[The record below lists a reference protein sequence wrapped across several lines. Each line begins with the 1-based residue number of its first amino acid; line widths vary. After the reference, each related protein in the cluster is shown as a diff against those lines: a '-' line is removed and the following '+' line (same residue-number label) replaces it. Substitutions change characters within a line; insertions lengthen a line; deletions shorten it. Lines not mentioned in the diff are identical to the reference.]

1 MRKILACLAT
11 GLMALG
17 SSAAELDIMPLYTS
31 ELCWSGA
38 AMSGNTASWT
48 EGYGGIVF
56 NLDNKDYSE
65 YNYIVMDFEQPTPAK
80 FKLEA
85 YYSDESNASSN
96 CEADATSTRIVL
108 RLDNSKKDEITKI
121 ALMSAKP
128 GSANIT
134 KAVLVDELDIDPVL
148 FEGRPAVPDMKEVYF
163 KLGAEKFLG
172 LTKGQTLTI
181 HFTTGTLQQYASVDI
196 YSNNTKL
203 KCQDGRTNVKK
214 NGQFALTTTVTSTV
228 INDDNDIAS
237 LQSYGLQLKGRNVT
251 ITKVTLTDGGT
262 SPETP
267 EKPDTPN
274 IPGDGVLWSGSTSTG
289 SWKND
294 ITVDAPKFSAIKA
307 GDKIAIYLNVESG
320 KDYGNIELD
329 DQKYTKLDTD
339 GSSADLDSYGCIQA
353 DVTKVTYE
361 IGAADVALLKS
372 NGLRIKGANITVT
385 KVELIG
391 GQGVETPAENT
402 IWTGSTSTGS
412 WKNDITVDAP
422 KFSAI
427 KAGDKIAIYLNVE
440 SGKDYGNIELDDQKY
455 TKLDTDGSSADLDSY
470 GCIQADVTK
479 VTYEI
484 GAADVALLKSNG
496 LRIKGANI
504 TVTKVELIGGQGV
517 ETPAE
522 NTIWTGSTSTGSWKN
537 DITVDAPKFSNVKG
551 GDILKILL
559 NVNAGNDYGNI
570 ELDDQTYVKLE
581 TDRTSANLDSYGCIQ
596 PDVTELTYVITNNDA
611 ASLKANGLRVKGAN
625 ITVTG
630 IQLSSG
636 DPLPDNPDTPAPG
649 IESEIWSG
657 NVNCGQWAQSVTV
670 AADKFENAREG
681 DRFKINL
688 TINAGKGKGIVK
700 VQSGDMVDLTVNGK
714 GTNMDSAGNFKR
726 GAKDAVYE
734 INVTDLEKL
743 KAHGLVISGFAV
755 TVTKVSLI
763 TVDQSGIDDI
773 GSDTTDMPVEYYNL
787 NGMRV
792 DNPANGIFIRRQ
804 GNKVS
809 KIYIR

>member
-1 MRKILACLAT
+1 MRKILVCLAT

-17 SSAAELDIMPLYTS
+17 SSAAELDILPLYTS

-48 EGYGGIVF
+48 EGWGGIVF

-148 FEGRPAVPDMKEVYF
+148 FEGSTAVPDMKKVYF

-214 NGQFALTTTVTSTV
+214 DGQFALTTTVTSTV

-274 IPGDGVLWSGSTSTG
+274 IPGDGMLWSGSTSTG

-294 ITVDAPKFSAIKA
+294 ITVDAPKFSTIKA
-307 GDKIAIYLNVESG
+307 GDKIAIYLNVEPG

-412 WKNDITVDAP
+412 WKNDV
-422 KFSAI
+422 
-427 KAGDKIAIYLNVE
+427 
-440 SGKDYGNIELDDQKY
+440 
-455 TKLDTDGSSADLDSY
+455 
-470 GCIQADVTK
+470 
-479 VTYEI
+479 
-484 GAADVALLKSNG
+484 
-496 LRIKGANI
+496 
-504 TVTKVELIGGQGV
+504 
-517 ETPAE
+517 
-522 NTIWTGSTSTGSWKN
+522 
-537 DITVDAPKFSNVKG
+537 TVDAPKFSNVKG

-763 TVDQSGIDDI
+763 TIDQSGIDDI
-773 GSDTTDMPVEYYNL
+773 GSDTNDMPVEYYNL

>member
-1 MRKILACLAT
+1 MRKILVCLAT

-48 EGYGGIVF
+48 EGWGGIVF

-108 RLDNSKKDEITKI
+108 RLDNNKKDEITKI
-121 ALMSAKP
+121 ALLSAKP

-148 FEGRPAVPDMKEVYF
+148 FEGSTAVPDMKKVYF

-214 NGQFALTTTVTSTV
+214 DGQFALTTTVTSTV

-329 DQKYTKLDTD
+329 DQKYAKLDTD

-361 IGAADVALLKS
+361 IGADDAALLKS
-372 NGLRIKGANITVT
+372 NGLRIKGENITVT

-391 GQGVETPAENT
+391 GQGVETPTENT
-402 IWTGSTSTGS
+402 IWTGSVDTGN
-412 WKNDITVDAP
+412 WKNDV
-422 KFSAI
+422 
-427 KAGDKIAIYLNVE
+427 
-440 SGKDYGNIELDDQKY
+440 
-455 TKLDTDGSSADLDSY
+455 
-470 GCIQADVTK
+470 
-479 VTYEI
+479 
-484 GAADVALLKSNG
+484 
-496 LRIKGANI
+496 
-504 TVTKVELIGGQGV
+504 
-517 ETPAE
+517 
-522 NTIWTGSTSTGSWKN
+522 
-537 DITVDAPKFSNVKG
+537 TVDAPKFSNVKG

-625 ITVTG
+625 IIVTG

-636 DPLPDNPDTPAPG
+636 DPLPDNPDTPTPG

-657 NVNCGQWAQSVTV
+657 NVNCGQWVQSVKV

-763 TVDQSGIDDI
+763 TVDQSGIEDI
-773 GSDTTDMPVEYYNL
+773 STDSNDMPVEYYNL

>member
-1 MRKILACLAT
+1 MRKILVCLAT

-48 EGYGGIVF
+48 EGWGGIVF

-108 RLDNSKKDEITKI
+108 RLDNNKKDEITKI
-121 ALMSAKP
+121 ALLSAKP

-148 FEGRPAVPDMKEVYF
+148 FEGSTAVPDMKKVYF

-214 NGQFALTTTVTSTV
+214 DGQFALTTTVTSTV

-307 GDKIAIYLNVESG
+307 GDKIAIYLNVDSG

-329 DQKYTKLDTD
+329 DQKYAKLDTD
-339 GSSADLDSYGCIQA
+339 GSSADLDSYGCIQP

-361 IGAADVALLKS
+361 IGADDAALLKS
-372 NGLRIKGANITVT
+372 NGLRIKGENITVT

-391 GQGVETPAENT
+391 GQGVETPTENT
-402 IWTGSTSTGS
+402 IWTGSVDTGN
-412 WKNDITVDAP
+412 WKNDV
-422 KFSAI
+422 
-427 KAGDKIAIYLNVE
+427 
-440 SGKDYGNIELDDQKY
+440 
-455 TKLDTDGSSADLDSY
+455 
-470 GCIQADVTK
+470 
-479 VTYEI
+479 
-484 GAADVALLKSNG
+484 
-496 LRIKGANI
+496 
-504 TVTKVELIGGQGV
+504 
-517 ETPAE
+517 
-522 NTIWTGSTSTGSWKN
+522 
-537 DITVDAPKFSNVKG
+537 TVDAPKFSNVKG

-625 ITVTG
+625 IIVTG

-636 DPLPDNPDTPAPG
+636 DPLPDNPDTPTPG

-657 NVNCGQWAQSVTV
+657 NVNCGQWVQSVKV

-763 TVDQSGIDDI
+763 TVDQSGIEDI
-773 GSDTTDMPVEYYNL
+773 STDSNDMPVEYYNL

>member
-1 MRKILACLAT
+1 MRKILVCLAT

-17 SSAAELDIMPLYTS
+17 SSAAELDILPLYTS

-148 FEGRPAVPDMKEVYF
+148 FEGSTAVPDMKKVYF

-385 KVELIG
+385 KIELIG
-391 GQGVETPAENT
+391 GQGVETPTENT
-402 IWTGSTSTGS
+402 IWTGSVDTGS
-412 WKNDITVDAP
+412 WKNDV
-422 KFSAI
+422 
-427 KAGDKIAIYLNVE
+427 
-440 SGKDYGNIELDDQKY
+440 
-455 TKLDTDGSSADLDSY
+455 
-470 GCIQADVTK
+470 
-479 VTYEI
+479 
-484 GAADVALLKSNG
+484 
-496 LRIKGANI
+496 
-504 TVTKVELIGGQGV
+504 
-517 ETPAE
+517 
-522 NTIWTGSTSTGSWKN
+522 
-537 DITVDAPKFSNVKG
+537 TVDAPKFSNVKG

-773 GSDTTDMPVEYYNL
+773 GSDTNDMPVEYYNL

>member
-1 MRKILACLAT
+1 MRKILVCLAT

-17 SSAAELDIMPLYTS
+17 SSAAELDILPLYTS

-48 EGYGGIVF
+48 EGWGGIVF

-121 ALMSAKP
+121 ALLSAKP

-148 FEGRPAVPDMKEVYF
+148 FEGSTAVPDMKKVYF

-214 NGQFALTTTVTSTV
+214 DGQFALTTTVTSTV

-262 SPETP
+262 TPETP

-353 DVTKVTYE
+353 VVTKVTYE

-402 IWTGSTSTGS
+402 IWTGSVDTGS
-412 WKNDITVDAP
+412 WKNDV
-422 KFSAI
+422 
-427 KAGDKIAIYLNVE
+427 
-440 SGKDYGNIELDDQKY
+440 
-455 TKLDTDGSSADLDSY
+455 
-470 GCIQADVTK
+470 
-479 VTYEI
+479 
-484 GAADVALLKSNG
+484 
-496 LRIKGANI
+496 
-504 TVTKVELIGGQGV
+504 
-517 ETPAE
+517 
-522 NTIWTGSTSTGSWKN
+522 
-537 DITVDAPKFSNVKG
+537 TVDAPKFSNVKG

-726 GAKDAVYE
+726 GAKDTVYE

-763 TVDQSGIDDI
+763 TIDQSGIDDI
-773 GSDTTDMPVEYYNL
+773 DSDTNDMPVEYYNL

>member
-1 MRKILACLAT
+1 MRKILVCLAT

-48 EGYGGIVF
+48 EGWGGIVF

-108 RLDNSKKDEITKI
+108 RLDNNKKDEITKI
-121 ALMSAKP
+121 ALLSAKP

-148 FEGRPAVPDMKEVYF
+148 FEGSTAVPDMKKVYF

-214 NGQFALTTTVTSTV
+214 DGQFALTTTVTSTV

-329 DQKYTKLDTD
+329 DQKYAKLDTD
-339 GSSADLDSYGCIQA
+339 GSSADLDSYGCIQP

-361 IGAADVALLKS
+361 IGADDAALLKS
-372 NGLRIKGANITVT
+372 NGLRIKGENITVT

-391 GQGVETPAENT
+391 GQGVETPTENT
-402 IWTGSTSTGS
+402 IWTGSVDTGN
-412 WKNDITVDAP
+412 WKNDV
-422 KFSAI
+422 
-427 KAGDKIAIYLNVE
+427 
-440 SGKDYGNIELDDQKY
+440 
-455 TKLDTDGSSADLDSY
+455 
-470 GCIQADVTK
+470 
-479 VTYEI
+479 
-484 GAADVALLKSNG
+484 
-496 LRIKGANI
+496 
-504 TVTKVELIGGQGV
+504 
-517 ETPAE
+517 
-522 NTIWTGSTSTGSWKN
+522 
-537 DITVDAPKFSNVKG
+537 TVDAPKFSNVKG

-625 ITVTG
+625 IIVTG

-636 DPLPDNPDTPAPG
+636 DPLPDNPDTPTPG

-657 NVNCGQWAQSVTV
+657 NVNCGQWVQSVKV

-763 TVDQSGIDDI
+763 TVDQSGIEDI
-773 GSDTTDMPVEYYNL
+773 STDSNDMPVEYYNL

>member
-1 MRKILACLAT
+1 MRKILVCLAT

-48 EGYGGIVF
+48 EGWGGIVF

-121 ALMSAKP
+121 ALLSAKP

-134 KAVLVDELDIDPVL
+134 KAVLVDELDIDPVI
-148 FEGRPAVPDMKEVYF
+148 FEGSTAVPDMKKVYF

-214 NGQFALTTTVTSTV
+214 DGQFALTTTVTSTV

-262 SPETP
+262 SPEIP
-267 EKPDTPN
+267 ENPDTPN

-385 KVELIG
+385 KIELIG

-402 IWTGSTSTGS
+402 IWTGSVDTGS
-412 WKNDITVDAP
+412 WKNDV
-422 KFSAI
+422 
-427 KAGDKIAIYLNVE
+427 
-440 SGKDYGNIELDDQKY
+440 
-455 TKLDTDGSSADLDSY
+455 
-470 GCIQADVTK
+470 
-479 VTYEI
+479 
-484 GAADVALLKSNG
+484 
-496 LRIKGANI
+496 
-504 TVTKVELIGGQGV
+504 
-517 ETPAE
+517 
-522 NTIWTGSTSTGSWKN
+522 
-537 DITVDAPKFSNVKG
+537 TVDAPKFSNVKG

-763 TVDQSGIDDI
+763 TIDQSGIDDI
-773 GSDTTDMPVEYYNL
+773 GSDTNDMPVEYYNL

>member
-1 MRKILACLAT
+1 MRKILVCLAT

-17 SSAAELDIMPLYTS
+17 SSAAELDILPLYTS

-48 EGYGGIVF
+48 EGWGGIVF

-148 FEGRPAVPDMKEVYF
+148 FEGSTAVPDMKKVYF

-214 NGQFALTTTVTSTV
+214 DGQFALTTTVTSTV

-251 ITKVTLTDGGT
+251 INKVTLTDGGT
-262 SPETP
+262 TPETP

-294 ITVDAPKFSAIKA
+294 ITVDAPNFSAIKA

-402 IWTGSTSTGS
+402 IWTGSVDTGS
-412 WKNDITVDAP
+412 WKNDV
-422 KFSAI
+422 
-427 KAGDKIAIYLNVE
+427 
-440 SGKDYGNIELDDQKY
+440 
-455 TKLDTDGSSADLDSY
+455 
-470 GCIQADVTK
+470 
-479 VTYEI
+479 
-484 GAADVALLKSNG
+484 
-496 LRIKGANI
+496 
-504 TVTKVELIGGQGV
+504 
-517 ETPAE
+517 
-522 NTIWTGSTSTGSWKN
+522 
-537 DITVDAPKFSNVKG
+537 TVDAPKFSNVKG

-596 PDVTELTYVITNNDA
+596 PDVTELSYVITNNDA

-773 GSDTTDMPVEYYNL
+773 GSDSNDMPVEYYNL

>member
-1 MRKILACLAT
+1 MRKILVCLAT

-17 SSAAELDIMPLYTS
+17 SSAAELDILPLYTS

-48 EGYGGIVF
+48 EGWGGIVF

-148 FEGRPAVPDMKEVYF
+148 FEGSTAVPDMKKVYF

-214 NGQFALTTTVTSTV
+214 DGQFALTTTVTSTV

-251 ITKVTLTDGGT
+251 INKVTLTDGGT
-262 SPETP
+262 TPETP

-294 ITVDAPKFSAIKA
+294 ITVDAPNFSAIKA

-402 IWTGSTSTGS
+402 IWTGSVDTGS
-412 WKNDITVDAP
+412 WKNDV
-422 KFSAI
+422 
-427 KAGDKIAIYLNVE
+427 
-440 SGKDYGNIELDDQKY
+440 
-455 TKLDTDGSSADLDSY
+455 
-470 GCIQADVTK
+470 
-479 VTYEI
+479 
-484 GAADVALLKSNG
+484 
-496 LRIKGANI
+496 
-504 TVTKVELIGGQGV
+504 
-517 ETPAE
+517 
-522 NTIWTGSTSTGSWKN
+522 
-537 DITVDAPKFSNVKG
+537 TVDAPKFSNVKG

-596 PDVTELTYVITNNDA
+596 PDVTELSYVITNNDA

-625 ITVTG
+625 IIVTG

-636 DPLPDNPDTPAPG
+636 DPLPDNPDTPTPG

-773 GSDTTDMPVEYYNL
+773 GSDSNDMPVEYYTL

>member
-1 MRKILACLAT
+1 MRKILVCLAT

-48 EGYGGIVF
+48 EGWGGIVF

-108 RLDNSKKDEITKI
+108 RLDNNKKDEITKI
-121 ALMSAKP
+121 ALLSAKP

-148 FEGRPAVPDMKEVYF
+148 FEGSTAVPDMKKVYF

-214 NGQFALTTTVTSTV
+214 DGQFALTTTVTSTV

-251 ITKVTLTDGGT
+251 INKVTLTDGGT
-262 SPETP
+262 TPETP

-294 ITVDAPKFSAIKA
+294 ITVDAPNFSAIKA

-402 IWTGSTSTGS
+402 IWTGSVDTGS
-412 WKNDITVDAP
+412 WKNDV
-422 KFSAI
+422 
-427 KAGDKIAIYLNVE
+427 
-440 SGKDYGNIELDDQKY
+440 
-455 TKLDTDGSSADLDSY
+455 
-470 GCIQADVTK
+470 
-479 VTYEI
+479 
-484 GAADVALLKSNG
+484 
-496 LRIKGANI
+496 
-504 TVTKVELIGGQGV
+504 
-517 ETPAE
+517 
-522 NTIWTGSTSTGSWKN
+522 
-537 DITVDAPKFSNVKG
+537 TVDAPKFSNVKG

-596 PDVTELTYVITNNDA
+596 PDVTELSYVITNNDA

-773 GSDTTDMPVEYYNL
+773 GSDSNDMPVEYYNL

>member
-1 MRKILACLAT
+1 MRKILVCLAT

-148 FEGRPAVPDMKEVYF
+148 FEGSTAVKKKKKVYF

-181 HFTTGTLQQYASVDI
+181 HFTTGTIQQYASVDI

-402 IWTGSTSTGS
+402 IWTGSVDTGS
-412 WKNDITVDAP
+412 WKNDV
-422 KFSAI
+422 
-427 KAGDKIAIYLNVE
+427 
-440 SGKDYGNIELDDQKY
+440 
-455 TKLDTDGSSADLDSY
+455 
-470 GCIQADVTK
+470 
-479 VTYEI
+479 
-484 GAADVALLKSNG
+484 
-496 LRIKGANI
+496 
-504 TVTKVELIGGQGV
+504 
-517 ETPAE
+517 
-522 NTIWTGSTSTGSWKN
+522 
-537 DITVDAPKFSNVKG
+537 TVDAPKFSNVKG

-743 KAHGLVISGFAV
+743 KTHGLAISGFAV

-773 GSDTTDMPVEYYNL
+773 GSDSNDMPVEYYNL

>member
-48 EGYGGIVF
+48 EGWGGIVF

-148 FEGRPAVPDMKEVYF
+148 FEGSTAVPDMKKVYF

-214 NGQFALTTTVTSTV
+214 DGQFALTTTVTSTV

-267 EKPDTPN
+267 EKPDTPS
-274 IPGDGVLWSGSTSTG
+274 ITGDGVLWSGSTSTG

-294 ITVDAPKFSAIKA
+294 VTVDAPKFSAIKA
-307 GDKIAIYLNVESG
+307 GDKIAIYLNVDSG

-329 DQKYTKLDTD
+329 DQKYAKLDTD
-339 GSSADLDSYGCIQA
+339 GSSADLDSYGCIQP

-361 IGAADVALLKS
+361 IGADDAALLKS
-372 NGLRIKGANITVT
+372 NGLRIKGENITVT

-391 GQGVETPAENT
+391 GQGVETPTENT
-402 IWTGSTSTGS
+402 IWTGSVDTGN
-412 WKNDITVDAP
+412 WKNDV
-422 KFSAI
+422 
-427 KAGDKIAIYLNVE
+427 
-440 SGKDYGNIELDDQKY
+440 
-455 TKLDTDGSSADLDSY
+455 
-470 GCIQADVTK
+470 
-479 VTYEI
+479 
-484 GAADVALLKSNG
+484 
-496 LRIKGANI
+496 
-504 TVTKVELIGGQGV
+504 
-517 ETPAE
+517 
-522 NTIWTGSTSTGSWKN
+522 
-537 DITVDAPKFSNVKG
+537 TVDAPKFSNVKG

-596 PDVTELTYVITNNDA
+596 PDVTELIYVITNNDA

-625 ITVTG
+625 IIVTG

-636 DPLPDNPDTPAPG
+636 DPLPDNPDTPTPG

-657 NVNCGQWAQSVTV
+657 NVNCGQWVQSVKV

-726 GAKDAVYE
+726 GAKDAIYE

-763 TVDQSGIDDI
+763 TVDQSGIEDI
-773 GSDTTDMPVEYYNL
+773 STDSNDMPVEYYNL

>member
-1 MRKILACLAT
+1 MRKILVCLAT

-48 EGYGGIVF
+48 EGWGGIVF

-108 RLDNSKKDEITKI
+108 RLDNNKKDEITKI
-121 ALMSAKP
+121 ALLSAKP

-148 FEGRPAVPDMKEVYF
+148 FEGSTAVPDMKKVYF

-214 NGQFALTTTVTSTV
+214 DGQFALTTTVTSTV

-307 GDKIAIYLNVESG
+307 GDKIAIYLNVDSG

-329 DQKYTKLDTD
+329 DQKYAKLDTD

-391 GQGVETPAENT
+391 GQGVETPTENT
-402 IWTGSTSTGS
+402 IWTGSVDTGN
-412 WKNDITVDAP
+412 WKNDV
-422 KFSAI
+422 
-427 KAGDKIAIYLNVE
+427 
-440 SGKDYGNIELDDQKY
+440 
-455 TKLDTDGSSADLDSY
+455 
-470 GCIQADVTK
+470 
-479 VTYEI
+479 
-484 GAADVALLKSNG
+484 
-496 LRIKGANI
+496 
-504 TVTKVELIGGQGV
+504 
-517 ETPAE
+517 
-522 NTIWTGSTSTGSWKN
+522 
-537 DITVDAPKFSNVKG
+537 TVDAPKFSNVKG

-625 ITVTG
+625 IIVTG

-636 DPLPDNPDTPAPG
+636 DPLPDNPDTPTPG

-657 NVNCGQWAQSVTV
+657 NVNCGQWVQSVKV

-763 TVDQSGIDDI
+763 TVDQSGIEDI
-773 GSDTTDMPVEYYNL
+773 STDSNDMPVEYYNL

>member
-1 MRKILACLAT
+1 MRKILVCLAT

-17 SSAAELDIMPLYTS
+17 SSAAELDILPLYTS

-48 EGYGGIVF
+48 EGWGGIVF

-148 FEGRPAVPDMKEVYF
+148 FEGSTAVPDMKKVYF

-214 NGQFALTTTVTSTV
+214 DGQFALTTTVTSTV

-422 KFSAI
+422 KFS
-427 KAGDKIAIYLNVE
+427 
-440 SGKDYGNIELDDQKY
+440 
-455 TKLDTDGSSADLDSY
+455 
-470 GCIQADVTK
+470 
-479 VTYEI
+479 
-484 GAADVALLKSNG
+484 
-496 LRIKGANI
+496 
-504 TVTKVELIGGQGV
+504 
-517 ETPAE
+517 
-522 NTIWTGSTSTGSWKN
+522 
-537 DITVDAPKFSNVKG
+537 NVKG

-596 PDVTELTYVITNNDA
+596 PDVTELNYVITNNDA

-773 GSDTTDMPVEYYNL
+773 GSDTNDMPVEYYNL

>member
-1 MRKILACLAT
+1 M
-11 GLMALG
+11 
-17 SSAAELDIMPLYTS
+17 
-31 ELCWSGA
+31 
-38 AMSGNTASWT
+38 
-48 EGYGGIVF
+48 
-56 NLDNKDYSE
+56 
-65 YNYIVMDFEQPTPAK
+65 
-80 FKLEA
+80 
-85 YYSDESNASSN
+85 
-96 CEADATSTRIVL
+96 L

-148 FEGRPAVPDMKEVYF
+148 FEGSTAVPDMKKVYF

-181 HFTTGTLQQYASVDI
+181 HFTTGTIQQYASVDI

-214 NGQFALTTTVTSTV
+214 DGQFALTTTVTSTV

-262 SPETP
+262 TPETPEKP

-402 IWTGSTSTGS
+402 IWTGSVDTGS
-412 WKNDITVDAP
+412 WKNDV
-422 KFSAI
+422 
-427 KAGDKIAIYLNVE
+427 
-440 SGKDYGNIELDDQKY
+440 
-455 TKLDTDGSSADLDSY
+455 
-470 GCIQADVTK
+470 
-479 VTYEI
+479 
-484 GAADVALLKSNG
+484 
-496 LRIKGANI
+496 
-504 TVTKVELIGGQGV
+504 
-517 ETPAE
+517 
-522 NTIWTGSTSTGSWKN
+522 
-537 DITVDAPKFSNVKG
+537 TVDAPKFSNVKG

-743 KAHGLVISGFAV
+743 KTHGLVISGFAV

-773 GSDTTDMPVEYYNL
+773 GSDSNDMPVEYYNL

-792 DNPANGIFIRRQ
+792 DNPANGICIRRQ

>member
-1 MRKILACLAT
+1 M
-11 GLMALG
+11 
-17 SSAAELDIMPLYTS
+17 
-31 ELCWSGA
+31 
-38 AMSGNTASWT
+38 
-48 EGYGGIVF
+48 
-56 NLDNKDYSE
+56 
-65 YNYIVMDFEQPTPAK
+65 
-80 FKLEA
+80 
-85 YYSDESNASSN
+85 
-96 CEADATSTRIVL
+96 
-108 RLDNSKKDEITKI
+108 KK
-121 ALMSAKP
+121 
-128 GSANIT
+128 
-134 KAVLVDELDIDPVL
+134 
-148 FEGRPAVPDMKEVYF
+148 VYF

-214 NGQFALTTTVTSTV
+214 DGQFALTTTVTSTV

-385 KVELIG
+385 KIELIG
-391 GQGVETPAENT
+391 GQGVETPTENT
-402 IWTGSTSTGS
+402 IWTGSVDTGS
-412 WKNDITVDAP
+412 WKNDV
-422 KFSAI
+422 
-427 KAGDKIAIYLNVE
+427 
-440 SGKDYGNIELDDQKY
+440 
-455 TKLDTDGSSADLDSY
+455 
-470 GCIQADVTK
+470 
-479 VTYEI
+479 
-484 GAADVALLKSNG
+484 
-496 LRIKGANI
+496 
-504 TVTKVELIGGQGV
+504 
-517 ETPAE
+517 
-522 NTIWTGSTSTGSWKN
+522 
-537 DITVDAPKFSNVKG
+537 TVDAPKFSNVKG

-596 PDVTELTYVITNNDA
+596 PDVTELNYVITNNDA

-773 GSDTTDMPVEYYNL
+773 GSDTNDMPVEYYNL

>member
-1 MRKILACLAT
+1 MRKILVCLAT

-17 SSAAELDIMPLYTS
+17 SSAAELDILPLYTS

-48 EGYGGIVF
+48 EGWGGIVF

-148 FEGRPAVPDMKEVYF
+148 FEGSTAVPDMKKVYF

-214 NGQFALTTTVTSTV
+214 DGQFALTTTVTSTV

-262 SPETP
+262 TPETP

-274 IPGDGVLWSGSTSTG
+274 IPGDGVLWSGCTSTG

-385 KVELIG
+385 KIELIG

-402 IWTGSTSTGS
+402 IWTGSVDTGS
-412 WKNDITVDAP
+412 WKNDV
-422 KFSAI
+422 
-427 KAGDKIAIYLNVE
+427 
-440 SGKDYGNIELDDQKY
+440 
-455 TKLDTDGSSADLDSY
+455 
-470 GCIQADVTK
+470 
-479 VTYEI
+479 
-484 GAADVALLKSNG
+484 
-496 LRIKGANI
+496 
-504 TVTKVELIGGQGV
+504 
-517 ETPAE
+517 
-522 NTIWTGSTSTGSWKN
+522 
-537 DITVDAPKFSNVKG
+537 TVDAPKFSNVKG

-649 IESEIWSG
+649 IESEIWNG

-763 TVDQSGIDDI
+763 TIDQSGIDDI
-773 GSDTTDMPVEYYNL
+773 GSDTNDMPVEYYNL

>member
-48 EGYGGIVF
+48 EGWGGIVF

-148 FEGRPAVPDMKEVYF
+148 FEGSTAVPDMKKVYF

-214 NGQFALTTTVTSTV
+214 DGQFALTTTVTSTV

-329 DQKYTKLDTD
+329 DQKYTKLETD

-391 GQGVETPAENT
+391 GQGVETPTENT
-402 IWTGSTSTGS
+402 IWTGSVDTGN
-412 WKNDITVDAP
+412 WKNDV
-422 KFSAI
+422 
-427 KAGDKIAIYLNVE
+427 
-440 SGKDYGNIELDDQKY
+440 
-455 TKLDTDGSSADLDSY
+455 
-470 GCIQADVTK
+470 
-479 VTYEI
+479 
-484 GAADVALLKSNG
+484 
-496 LRIKGANI
+496 
-504 TVTKVELIGGQGV
+504 
-517 ETPAE
+517 
-522 NTIWTGSTSTGSWKN
+522 
-537 DITVDAPKFSNVKG
+537 TVDAPKFSNVKG

-625 ITVTG
+625 IIVTG

-636 DPLPDNPDTPAPG
+636 DPLPDNPDTPTPG

-657 NVNCGQWAQSVTV
+657 NVNCGQWVQSVKV

-763 TVDQSGIDDI
+763 TVDQSGIEDI
-773 GSDTTDMPVEYYNL
+773 STDSNDMPVEYYNL

>member
-148 FEGRPAVPDMKEVYF
+148 FEGSTAVPDMKKVYF

-274 IPGDGVLWSGSTSTG
+274 IPGDGVLWS
-289 SWKND
+289 
-294 ITVDAPKFSAIKA
+294 
-307 GDKIAIYLNVESG
+307 
-320 KDYGNIELD
+320 
-329 DQKYTKLDTD
+329 
-339 GSSADLDSYGCIQA
+339 
-353 DVTKVTYE
+353 
-361 IGAADVALLKS
+361 
-372 NGLRIKGANITVT
+372 
-385 KVELIG
+385 
-391 GQGVETPAENT
+391 
-402 IWTGSTSTGS
+402 GSTSTGS

>member
-148 FEGRPAVPDMKEVYF
+148 FEGSTAVPDMKKVYF

-181 HFTTGTLQQYASVDI
+181 PFTTGTLQQYASVDI

-274 IPGDGVLWSGSTSTG
+274 IPGDGVLWS
-289 SWKND
+289 
-294 ITVDAPKFSAIKA
+294 
-307 GDKIAIYLNVESG
+307 
-320 KDYGNIELD
+320 
-329 DQKYTKLDTD
+329 
-339 GSSADLDSYGCIQA
+339 
-353 DVTKVTYE
+353 
-361 IGAADVALLKS
+361 
-372 NGLRIKGANITVT
+372 
-385 KVELIG
+385 
-391 GQGVETPAENT
+391 
-402 IWTGSTSTGS
+402 GSTSTGS

>member
-1 MRKILACLAT
+1 
-11 GLMALG
+11 
-17 SSAAELDIMPLYTS
+17 
-31 ELCWSGA
+31 
-38 AMSGNTASWT
+38 
-48 EGYGGIVF
+48 
-56 NLDNKDYSE
+56 
-65 YNYIVMDFEQPTPAK
+65 
-80 FKLEA
+80 
-85 YYSDESNASSN
+85 
-96 CEADATSTRIVL
+96 
-108 RLDNSKKDEITKI
+108 
-121 ALMSAKP
+121 MSAKP

-148 FEGRPAVPDMKEVYF
+148 FEGSTAVPDMKKVYF

-181 HFTTGTLQQYASVDI
+181 HFTTGTIQQYASVDI

-214 NGQFALTTTVTSTV
+214 DGQFALTTTVTSTV

-262 SPETP
+262 TPETPEKP

-402 IWTGSTSTGS
+402 IWTGSVDTGS
-412 WKNDITVDAP
+412 WKNDV
-422 KFSAI
+422 
-427 KAGDKIAIYLNVE
+427 
-440 SGKDYGNIELDDQKY
+440 
-455 TKLDTDGSSADLDSY
+455 
-470 GCIQADVTK
+470 
-479 VTYEI
+479 
-484 GAADVALLKSNG
+484 
-496 LRIKGANI
+496 
-504 TVTKVELIGGQGV
+504 
-517 ETPAE
+517 
-522 NTIWTGSTSTGSWKN
+522 
-537 DITVDAPKFSNVKG
+537 TVDAPKFSNVKG

-743 KAHGLVISGFAV
+743 KTHGLVISGFAV

-773 GSDTTDMPVEYYNL
+773 GSDSNDMPVEYYNR

>member
-80 FKLEA
+80 LKLEA

-148 FEGRPAVPDMKEVYF
+148 FEGSTAVPDMKKVYF

-339 GSSADLDSYGCIQA
+339 GSSADLDI
-353 DVTKVTYE
+353 
-361 IGAADVALLKS
+361 
-372 NGLRIKGANITVT
+372 
-385 KVELIG
+385 
-391 GQGVETPAENT
+391 
-402 IWTGSTSTGS
+402 
-412 WKNDITVDAP
+412 
-422 KFSAI
+422 
-427 KAGDKIAIYLNVE
+427 
-440 SGKDYGNIELDDQKY
+440 
-455 TKLDTDGSSADLDSY
+455 Y

>member
-1 MRKILACLAT
+1 MRKILVCLAT

-48 EGYGGIVF
+48 EGWGGIVF

-108 RLDNSKKDEITKI
+108 RLDNNKKDEITKI
-121 ALMSAKP
+121 ALLSAKP

-148 FEGRPAVPDMKEVYF
+148 FEGSTAVPDMKKVYF

-214 NGQFALTTTVTSTV
+214 DGQFALTTTVTSTV

-307 GDKIAIYLNVESG
+307 GDKIAIYLNVDSG

-329 DQKYTKLDTD
+329 DQKYAKLDTD

-361 IGAADVALLKS
+361 IGADDAALLKS
-372 NGLRIKGANITVT
+372 NGLRIKGENITVT

-391 GQGVETPAENT
+391 GQGVETPTENT
-402 IWTGSTSTGS
+402 IWTGSVDTGN
-412 WKNDITVDAP
+412 WKNDV
-422 KFSAI
+422 
-427 KAGDKIAIYLNVE
+427 
-440 SGKDYGNIELDDQKY
+440 
-455 TKLDTDGSSADLDSY
+455 
-470 GCIQADVTK
+470 
-479 VTYEI
+479 
-484 GAADVALLKSNG
+484 
-496 LRIKGANI
+496 
-504 TVTKVELIGGQGV
+504 
-517 ETPAE
+517 
-522 NTIWTGSTSTGSWKN
+522 
-537 DITVDAPKFSNVKG
+537 TVDAPKFSNVKG

-625 ITVTG
+625 IIVTG

-636 DPLPDNPDTPAPG
+636 DPLPDNPDTPTPG

-657 NVNCGQWAQSVTV
+657 NVNCGQWVQSVKV

-763 TVDQSGIDDI
+763 TVDQSGIEDI
-773 GSDTTDMPVEYYNL
+773 STDSNDMPVEYYNL

>member
-1 MRKILACLAT
+1 M
-11 GLMALG
+11 
-17 SSAAELDIMPLYTS
+17 
-31 ELCWSGA
+31 
-38 AMSGNTASWT
+38 
-48 EGYGGIVF
+48 
-56 NLDNKDYSE
+56 
-65 YNYIVMDFEQPTPAK
+65 
-80 FKLEA
+80 
-85 YYSDESNASSN
+85 
-96 CEADATSTRIVL
+96 
-108 RLDNSKKDEITKI
+108 KK
-121 ALMSAKP
+121 
-128 GSANIT
+128 
-134 KAVLVDELDIDPVL
+134 
-148 FEGRPAVPDMKEVYF
+148 VYF

-181 HFTTGTLQQYASVDI
+181 HFTTGTIQQYASVDI

-214 NGQFALTTTVTSTV
+214 DGQFALTTTVTSTV

-262 SPETP
+262 TPETPEKP

-402 IWTGSTSTGS
+402 IWTGSVDTGS
-412 WKNDITVDAP
+412 WKNDV
-422 KFSAI
+422 
-427 KAGDKIAIYLNVE
+427 
-440 SGKDYGNIELDDQKY
+440 
-455 TKLDTDGSSADLDSY
+455 
-470 GCIQADVTK
+470 
-479 VTYEI
+479 
-484 GAADVALLKSNG
+484 
-496 LRIKGANI
+496 
-504 TVTKVELIGGQGV
+504 
-517 ETPAE
+517 
-522 NTIWTGSTSTGSWKN
+522 
-537 DITVDAPKFSNVKG
+537 TVDAPKFSNVKG

-743 KAHGLVISGFAV
+743 KTHGLVISGFAV

-773 GSDTTDMPVEYYNL
+773 GSDSNDMPVEYYNL

>member
-1 MRKILACLAT
+1 MRKILVCLAT

-17 SSAAELDIMPLYTS
+17 SSAAELDILPLYTS

-48 EGYGGIVF
+48 EGWGGIVF

-148 FEGRPAVPDMKEVYF
+148 FEGSTAVPDMKKVYF

-214 NGQFALTTTVTSTV
+214 DGQFALTTTVTSTV

-251 ITKVTLTDGGT
+251 INKVTLTDGGT
-262 SPETP
+262 TPETP

-402 IWTGSTSTGS
+402 IWTGSVDTGS
-412 WKNDITVDAP
+412 WKNDV
-422 KFSAI
+422 
-427 KAGDKIAIYLNVE
+427 
-440 SGKDYGNIELDDQKY
+440 
-455 TKLDTDGSSADLDSY
+455 
-470 GCIQADVTK
+470 
-479 VTYEI
+479 
-484 GAADVALLKSNG
+484 
-496 LRIKGANI
+496 
-504 TVTKVELIGGQGV
+504 
-517 ETPAE
+517 
-522 NTIWTGSTSTGSWKN
+522 
-537 DITVDAPKFSNVKG
+537 TVDAPKFSNVKG

-596 PDVTELTYVITNNDA
+596 PDVTELSYVITNNDA

-773 GSDTTDMPVEYYNL
+773 GSDSNDMPVEYYNL

>member
-1 MRKILACLAT
+1 MRKILVCLAT

-48 EGYGGIVF
+48 EGWGGIVF

-148 FEGRPAVPDMKEVYF
+148 FEGSTAVPDMKKVYF

-214 NGQFALTTTVTSTV
+214 DGQFALTTTVTSTV

-251 ITKVTLTDGGT
+251 INKVTLTDGGT
-262 SPETP
+262 TPETP

-294 ITVDAPKFSAIKA
+294 ITVDAPNFSAIKA

-402 IWTGSTSTGS
+402 IWTGSVDTGS
-412 WKNDITVDAP
+412 WKNDV
-422 KFSAI
+422 
-427 KAGDKIAIYLNVE
+427 
-440 SGKDYGNIELDDQKY
+440 
-455 TKLDTDGSSADLDSY
+455 
-470 GCIQADVTK
+470 
-479 VTYEI
+479 
-484 GAADVALLKSNG
+484 
-496 LRIKGANI
+496 
-504 TVTKVELIGGQGV
+504 
-517 ETPAE
+517 
-522 NTIWTGSTSTGSWKN
+522 
-537 DITVDAPKFSNVKG
+537 TVDAPKFSNVKG

-596 PDVTELTYVITNNDA
+596 PDVTELSYVITNNDA

-773 GSDTTDMPVEYYNL
+773 GSDSNDMPVEYYNL

>member
-1 MRKILACLAT
+1 MRKILVCLAT

-17 SSAAELDIMPLYTS
+17 SSAAELDILPLYTS

-48 EGYGGIVF
+48 EGWGGIVF

-108 RLDNSKKDEITKI
+108 RLANSKKDEITKI
-121 ALMSAKP
+121 ALLSAKP
-128 GSANIT
+128 GSANLT
-134 KAVLVDELDIDPVL
+134 KAVLVDELDINPVL
-148 FEGRPAVPDMKEVYF
+148 FEGSTAVPDMKKVYF

-214 NGQFALTTTVTSTV
+214 DGQFALTTTVTSTV

-402 IWTGSTSTGS
+402 IWTGSVDTGS
-412 WKNDITVDAP
+412 WKNDV
-422 KFSAI
+422 
-427 KAGDKIAIYLNVE
+427 
-440 SGKDYGNIELDDQKY
+440 
-455 TKLDTDGSSADLDSY
+455 
-470 GCIQADVTK
+470 
-479 VTYEI
+479 
-484 GAADVALLKSNG
+484 
-496 LRIKGANI
+496 
-504 TVTKVELIGGQGV
+504 
-517 ETPAE
+517 
-522 NTIWTGSTSTGSWKN
+522 
-537 DITVDAPKFSNVKG
+537 TVDAPKFSNVKG

-670 AADKFENAREG
+670 ASDKFENAREG

-763 TVDQSGIDDI
+763 TIDQSGIDDI
-773 GSDTTDMPVEYYNL
+773 GSDSNDMPVEYYNL

>member
-1 MRKILACLAT
+1 MRKILVCLAT

-17 SSAAELDIMPLYTS
+17 SSAAELDILPLYTS
-31 ELCWSGA
+31 ELCWSVA

-48 EGYGGIVF
+48 EGWGGIVF

-148 FEGRPAVPDMKEVYF
+148 FEGSTAVPDMKKVYF

-203 KCQDGRTNVKK
+203 KCQDGRTNVK
-214 NGQFALTTTVTSTV
+214 NDGQFALTTTVTSTV

-385 KVELIG
+385 KIELIG
-391 GQGVETPAENT
+391 GQGVETPTENM
-402 IWTGSTSTGS
+402 IWTGSVDTGS
-412 WKNDITVDAP
+412 WKN
-422 KFSAI
+422 
-427 KAGDKIAIYLNVE
+427 
-440 SGKDYGNIELDDQKY
+440 
-455 TKLDTDGSSADLDSY
+455 
-470 GCIQADVTK
+470 
-479 VTYEI
+479 
-484 GAADVALLKSNG
+484 
-496 LRIKGANI
+496 
-504 TVTKVELIGGQGV
+504 
-517 ETPAE
+517 
-522 NTIWTGSTSTGSWKN
+522 
-537 DITVDAPKFSNVKG
+537 
-551 GDILKILL
+551 
-559 NVNAGNDYGNI
+559 GNI

-596 PDVTELTYVITNNDA
+596 PDVTELNYVITNNDA

-714 GTNMDSAGNFKR
+714 GTNIDSAGNFKR

-773 GSDTTDMPVEYYNL
+773 GSDTNDMPVEYYNL

>member
-1 MRKILACLAT
+1 MAT

-17 SSAAELDIMPLYTS
+17 SSAAELDILPLYTS

-48 EGYGGIVF
+48 EGWGGIVF

-148 FEGRPAVPDMKEVYF
+148 FEGSTAVPDMKKVYF

-214 NGQFALTTTVTSTV
+214 DGQFALTTTVTSTV

-274 IPGDGVLWSGSTSTG
+274 IPGDGMLWSGSTSTG

-294 ITVDAPKFSAIKA
+294 ITVDAPKFSTIKA
-307 GDKIAIYLNVESG
+307 GDKIAIYLNVEPG

-412 WKNDITVDAP
+412 WKNDV
-422 KFSAI
+422 
-427 KAGDKIAIYLNVE
+427 
-440 SGKDYGNIELDDQKY
+440 
-455 TKLDTDGSSADLDSY
+455 
-470 GCIQADVTK
+470 
-479 VTYEI
+479 
-484 GAADVALLKSNG
+484 
-496 LRIKGANI
+496 
-504 TVTKVELIGGQGV
+504 
-517 ETPAE
+517 
-522 NTIWTGSTSTGSWKN
+522 
-537 DITVDAPKFSNVKG
+537 TVDAPKFSNVKG

-763 TVDQSGIDDI
+763 TIDQSGIDDI
-773 GSDTTDMPVEYYNL
+773 GSDTNDMPVEYYNL

>member
-1 MRKILACLAT
+1 MRKILVCLAT

-48 EGYGGIVF
+48 EGWGGIVF

-108 RLDNSKKDEITKI
+108 RLDNNKKDEITKI
-121 ALMSAKP
+121 ALLSAKP

-148 FEGRPAVPDMKEVYF
+148 FEGSTAVPDMKKVYF

-214 NGQFALTTTVTSTV
+214 DGQFALTTTVTSTV

-329 DQKYTKLDTD
+329 DQKYAKLDTD

-402 IWTGSTSTGS
+402 IWTGSVDTGS
-412 WKNDITVDAP
+412 WKNDV
-422 KFSAI
+422 
-427 KAGDKIAIYLNVE
+427 
-440 SGKDYGNIELDDQKY
+440 
-455 TKLDTDGSSADLDSY
+455 
-470 GCIQADVTK
+470 
-479 VTYEI
+479 
-484 GAADVALLKSNG
+484 
-496 LRIKGANI
+496 
-504 TVTKVELIGGQGV
+504 
-517 ETPAE
+517 
-522 NTIWTGSTSTGSWKN
+522 
-537 DITVDAPKFSNVKG
+537 TVDAPKFSNVKG

-596 PDVTELTYVITNNDA
+596 PDVTELSYVITNNDA

-773 GSDTTDMPVEYYNL
+773 GSDSNDMPVEYYNL

>member
-1 MRKILACLAT
+1 MRKILVCLAT

-17 SSAAELDIMPLYTS
+17 SSAAELDILPLYTS

-48 EGYGGIVF
+48 EGWGGIVF

-148 FEGRPAVPDMKEVYF
+148 FEGSTAVPDMKKVYF

-214 NGQFALTTTVTSTV
+214 DGQFALTTTVTSTV
-228 INDDNDIAS
+228 INYDNDIAS

-385 KVELIG
+385 KIELIG
-391 GQGVETPAENT
+391 GQGVETPTENT
-402 IWTGSTSTGS
+402 IWTGSVDTGS
-412 WKNDITVDAP
+412 WKNDV
-422 KFSAI
+422 
-427 KAGDKIAIYLNVE
+427 
-440 SGKDYGNIELDDQKY
+440 
-455 TKLDTDGSSADLDSY
+455 
-470 GCIQADVTK
+470 
-479 VTYEI
+479 
-484 GAADVALLKSNG
+484 
-496 LRIKGANI
+496 
-504 TVTKVELIGGQGV
+504 
-517 ETPAE
+517 
-522 NTIWTGSTSTGSWKN
+522 
-537 DITVDAPKFSNVKG
+537 TVDAPKFSNVKG

-596 PDVTELTYVITNNDA
+596 PDVTELNYVITNNDA

-773 GSDTTDMPVEYYNL
+773 GSDTNDMPVEYYNL

>member
-1 MRKILACLAT
+1 MRKILVCLAT

-17 SSAAELDIMPLYTS
+17 SSAAELDILPLYTS

-48 EGYGGIVF
+48 EGWGGIVF

-148 FEGRPAVPDMKEVYF
+148 FEGSTAVPDMKKVYF

-214 NGQFALTTTVTSTV
+214 DGQFALTTTVTSTV

-385 KVELIG
+385 KIELIG
-391 GQGVETPAENT
+391 GQGVETPTENT
-402 IWTGSTSTGS
+402 IWTGSVDTGS
-412 WKNDITVDAP
+412 WKNDV
-422 KFSAI
+422 
-427 KAGDKIAIYLNVE
+427 
-440 SGKDYGNIELDDQKY
+440 
-455 TKLDTDGSSADLDSY
+455 
-470 GCIQADVTK
+470 
-479 VTYEI
+479 
-484 GAADVALLKSNG
+484 
-496 LRIKGANI
+496 
-504 TVTKVELIGGQGV
+504 
-517 ETPAE
+517 
-522 NTIWTGSTSTGSWKN
+522 
-537 DITVDAPKFSNVKG
+537 TVDAPKFSNVKG

-596 PDVTELTYVITNNDA
+596 PDVTELNYVITNNDA

-773 GSDTTDMPVEYYNL
+773 GSDTNDMPVEYYNL

>member
-1 MRKILACLAT
+1 MRKILVCLAT

-48 EGYGGIVF
+48 EGWGGIVF

-148 FEGRPAVPDMKEVYF
+148 FEGSTAVPDMKKVYF

-214 NGQFALTTTVTSTV
+214 DGQFALTTTVTSTV

-267 EKPDTPN
+267 EKPDTPS
-274 IPGDGVLWSGSTSTG
+274 ITGDGVLWSGSTSTG

-294 ITVDAPKFSAIKA
+294 VTVDAPKFSAIKA
-307 GDKIAIYLNVESG
+307 GDKIAIYLNVDSG

-329 DQKYTKLDTD
+329 DQKYAKLDTD
-339 GSSADLDSYGCIQA
+339 GSSADLDSYGCIQP

-361 IGAADVALLKS
+361 IGADDAALLKS
-372 NGLRIKGANITVT
+372 NGLRIKGENITVT

-391 GQGVETPAENT
+391 GQGVETPTENT
-402 IWTGSTSTGS
+402 IWTGSVDTGN
-412 WKNDITVDAP
+412 WKNDV
-422 KFSAI
+422 
-427 KAGDKIAIYLNVE
+427 
-440 SGKDYGNIELDDQKY
+440 
-455 TKLDTDGSSADLDSY
+455 
-470 GCIQADVTK
+470 
-479 VTYEI
+479 
-484 GAADVALLKSNG
+484 
-496 LRIKGANI
+496 
-504 TVTKVELIGGQGV
+504 
-517 ETPAE
+517 
-522 NTIWTGSTSTGSWKN
+522 
-537 DITVDAPKFSNVKG
+537 TVDAPKFSNVKG

-596 PDVTELTYVITNNDA
+596 PDVTELIYVITNNDA

-625 ITVTG
+625 IIVTG

-636 DPLPDNPDTPAPG
+636 DPLPDNPDTPTPG

-657 NVNCGQWAQSVTV
+657 NVNCGQWVQSVKV

-726 GAKDAVYE
+726 GAKDAIYE

-763 TVDQSGIDDI
+763 TVDQSGIEDI
-773 GSDTTDMPVEYYNL
+773 STDSNDMPVEYYNL

>member
-1 MRKILACLAT
+1 MRKILVCLAT

-17 SSAAELDIMPLYTS
+17 SSAAELDILPLYTS

-148 FEGRPAVPDMKEVYF
+148 FEGSTAGKKKKKVYF

-181 HFTTGTLQQYASVDI
+181 HFTTGTIQQYASVDI

-402 IWTGSTSTGS
+402 IWTGSVDTGS
-412 WKNDITVDAP
+412 WKNDV
-422 KFSAI
+422 
-427 KAGDKIAIYLNVE
+427 
-440 SGKDYGNIELDDQKY
+440 
-455 TKLDTDGSSADLDSY
+455 
-470 GCIQADVTK
+470 
-479 VTYEI
+479 
-484 GAADVALLKSNG
+484 
-496 LRIKGANI
+496 
-504 TVTKVELIGGQGV
+504 
-517 ETPAE
+517 
-522 NTIWTGSTSTGSWKN
+522 
-537 DITVDAPKFSNVKG
+537 TVDAPKFSNVKG

-743 KAHGLVISGFAV
+743 KTHGLVISGFAV

-773 GSDTTDMPVEYYNL
+773 GSDSNDMPVEYYNL

>member
-48 EGYGGIVF
+48 EGWGGIVF

-148 FEGRPAVPDMKEVYF
+148 FEGSTAVPDMKKVYF

-214 NGQFALTTTVTSTV
+214 DGQFALTTTVTSTV

-329 DQKYTKLDTD
+329 DQKYTKLETD
-339 GSSADLDSYGCIQA
+339 GSSAD
-353 DVTKVTYE
+353 
-361 IGAADVALLKS
+361 
-372 NGLRIKGANITVT
+372 
-385 KVELIG
+385 
-391 GQGVETPAENT
+391 
-402 IWTGSTSTGS
+402 
-412 WKNDITVDAP
+412 
-422 KFSAI
+422 
-427 KAGDKIAIYLNVE
+427 
-440 SGKDYGNIELDDQKY
+440 
-455 TKLDTDGSSADLDSY
+455 
-470 GCIQADVTK
+470 
-479 VTYEI
+479 
-484 GAADVALLKSNG
+484 
-496 LRIKGANI
+496 
-504 TVTKVELIGGQGV
+504 
-517 ETPAE
+517 
-522 NTIWTGSTSTGSWKN
+522 
-537 DITVDAPKFSNVKG
+537 
-551 GDILKILL
+551 
-559 NVNAGNDYGNI
+559 
-570 ELDDQTYVKLE
+570 
-581 TDRTSANLDSYGCIQ
+581 LDSYGCIQ

-625 ITVTG
+625 IIVTG

-636 DPLPDNPDTPAPG
+636 DPLPDNPDTPTPG

-657 NVNCGQWAQSVTV
+657 NVNCGQWVQSVKV

-763 TVDQSGIDDI
+763 TVDQSGIEDI
-773 GSDTTDMPVEYYNL
+773 STDSNDMPVEYYNL

>member
-148 FEGRPAVPDMKEVYF
+148 FEGSTAVPDMKKVYF

-237 LQSYGLQLKGRNVT
+237 LQSYGLQLRGRNVT

-274 IPGDGVLWSGSTSTG
+274 IPGDGVLWS
-289 SWKND
+289 
-294 ITVDAPKFSAIKA
+294 
-307 GDKIAIYLNVESG
+307 
-320 KDYGNIELD
+320 
-329 DQKYTKLDTD
+329 
-339 GSSADLDSYGCIQA
+339 
-353 DVTKVTYE
+353 
-361 IGAADVALLKS
+361 
-372 NGLRIKGANITVT
+372 
-385 KVELIG
+385 
-391 GQGVETPAENT
+391 
-402 IWTGSTSTGS
+402 GSTSTGS

-743 KAHGLVISGFAV
+743 KAHGLVISDFAV